1 MELYAYVACIT
12 DLTAQAEAV
21 IEMEADSESNYYEV
35 ISSNSSGTLLG
46 CAYEL
51 FQLVPLVSNLW
62 QRRRNAGLSQEEP
75 QIDNNKW
82 LGHLEE
88 GSALHLQI
96 SSWRPPLGATP
107 DFANGGRLY
116 QEALLAYLEMS
127 TSDDA
132 DLDVVTRTD
141 VAMALLNDIPQNAP
155 IAVTLY
161 WPLSLFASIT
171 NNLQYR
177 KTIRQRFKQMYDDL
191 GIGNILTIID
201 FLDRLWGE
209 QQTTTALRKECPVQ
223 STSLQSLT
231 RKHGTDISFL

>member
-1 MELYAYVACIT
+1 
-12 DLTAQAEAV
+12 
-21 IEMEADSESNYYEV
+21 
-35 ISSNSSGTLLG
+35 
-46 CAYEL
+46 
-51 FQLVPLVSNLW
+51 
-62 QRRRNAGLSQEEP
+62 
-75 QIDNNKW
+75 
-82 LGHLEE
+82 
-88 GSALHLQI
+88 
-96 SSWRPPLGATP
+96 
-107 DFANGGRLY
+107 
-116 QEALLAYLEMS
+116 MS